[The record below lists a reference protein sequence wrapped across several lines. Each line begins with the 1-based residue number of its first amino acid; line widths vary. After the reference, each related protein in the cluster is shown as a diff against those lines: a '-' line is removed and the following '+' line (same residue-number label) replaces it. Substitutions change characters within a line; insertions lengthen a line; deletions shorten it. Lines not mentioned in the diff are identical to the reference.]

1 MVNFLGSSF
10 FATVRF
16 QTKPPSLQ
24 VSFANSSTIASRAS
38 IFALTCHEM
47 GHQTWLAERREK
59 ILGVCGDKFVRQE
72 SEMAMQKE
80 KENLGLV
87 AAKK

>member
-1 MVNFLGSSF
+1 
-10 FATVRF
+10 
-16 QTKPPSLQ
+16 
-24 VSFANSSTIASRAS
+24 
-38 IFALTCHEM
+38 M

-80 KENLGLV
+80 KENLGLL
-87 AAKK
+87 AAKNKKNKKKKIESLEKVFHPEPVVSVDTMGLTIIVPP